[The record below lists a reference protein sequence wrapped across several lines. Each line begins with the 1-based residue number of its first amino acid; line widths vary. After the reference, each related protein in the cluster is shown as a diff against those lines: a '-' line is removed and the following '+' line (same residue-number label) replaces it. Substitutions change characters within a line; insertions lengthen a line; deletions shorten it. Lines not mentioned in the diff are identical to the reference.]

1 MSGTVHM
8 LLHIRLMFS
17 FLIHFMVNVFIMFS
31 PFVKAYLFGM
41 LILYQNNSVKSNP
54 KNLYDDI
61 DKNYMQ
67 KALYQKYRA
76 LLL

>member
-1 MSGTVHM
+1 
-8 LLHIRLMFS
+8 
-17 FLIHFMVNVFIMFS
+17 MFS